1 MSVAYNI
8 QKYNYVDIK
17 ISGKSDLVWD
27 LSIGTRNDEVF
38 LKSIMQKALNLITQ
52 KEIQDAYNQWFH
64 VKFEQSVDYSSLIK
78 YLLIVVVII
87 FVSVFMINKLYNE
100 KRKTQKA
107 LNNLKEL
114 QKELELKNEEL
125 EKISITDKLTN
136 IYNRHKIDEVLKY
149 ELLRFART
157 KQSFGLIIVDVDYFK
172 SVNDEFGHNVGD
184 NVLVSIVDVIRN
196 NIRQTDI
203 LGRWGGEE
211 FVIIVTETTKEDI
224 VYFSQKL
231 RKIIESTPIEDIGFK
246 TCSFGVTI
254 SKNGD
259 NSNKIIERA
268 DSALYLA
275 KQKGRNKVEFID

>member
-1 MSVAYNI
+1 
-8 QKYNYVDIK
+8 
-17 ISGKSDLVWD
+17 
-27 LSIGTRNDEVF
+27 
-38 LKSIMQKALNLITQ
+38 
-52 KEIQDAYNQWFH
+52 
-64 VKFEQSVDYSSLIK
+64 
-78 YLLIVVVII
+78 
-87 FVSVFMINKLYNE
+87 MINKLYNE

-149 ELLRFART
+149 ELLRCART